1 MMGLTTLLP
10 LATGAQQAER
20 PTAAAVKAPRL
31 NFRETRLP
39 NGLKVVTLEDHRAP
53 VVTVEVWYHV
63 GSKDEAPG
71 KAGFAHMFEHLM
83 FKGSGH
89 MDPDSWDRYIQ
100 PIGGNDN
107 ADTYYDRTRF
117 YETVPSYALDRI
129 LWMEADRMTS
139 LRIDQPNM
147 VSERA
152 VVEEEHRMD
161 VENAP
166 YGQLQEKLGPMLFP
180 AGSPYAHTP
189 IGIMS
194 DLDHASLADVQAFH
208 AEYYRPDDATLV
220 VVGDFKTSDAL
231 AQIRKVF
238 GPVPKSTHPFTRYPM
253 PTITQT
259 AETRAVLTD
268 KLAPLPLVVVAFR
281 LPPTASP
288 DTPVFDVISYILST
302 GNSSRLYRALVRDQQ
317 IATQVDGSPQDLL
330 MGGIF
335 YFDALAN
342 AGKKPEEV
350 ERALTTQIDLLRS
363 QPVSAAE
370 LEKAKS
376 QALTAKVF
384 GSISTEQKA
393 SALGEADLLYG
404 TPEAVNREQAKIAAV
419 TAADVQRV
427 ARKYFAPEVRNVLT
441 IVPAPPPSD
450 GGTPSNAPTAGG
462 AR

>member
-1 MMGLTTLLP
+1 
-10 LATGAQQAER
+10 
-20 PTAAAVKAPRL
+20 
-31 NFRETRLP
+31 
-39 NGLKVVTLEDHRAP
+39 
-53 VVTVEVWYHV
+53 
-63 GSKDEAPG
+63 
-71 KAGFAHMFEHLM
+71 
-83 FKGSGH
+83 
-89 MDPDSWDRYIQ
+89 
-100 PIGGNDN
+100 
-107 ADTYYDRTRF
+107 
-117 YETVPSYALDRI
+117 
-129 LWMEADRMTS
+129 
-139 LRIDQPNM
+139 
-147 VSERA
+147 
-152 VVEEEHRMD
+152 
-161 VENAP
+161 
-166 YGQLQEKLGPMLFP
+166 
-180 AGSPYAHTP
+180 
-189 IGIMS
+189 
-194 DLDHASLADVQAFH
+194 
-208 AEYYRPDDATLV
+208 
-220 VVGDFKTSDAL
+220 
-231 AQIRKVF
+231 
-238 GPVPKSTHPFTRYPM
+238 
-253 PTITQT
+253 
-259 AETRAVLTD
+259 
-268 KLAPLPLVVVAFR
+268 VVVAFR